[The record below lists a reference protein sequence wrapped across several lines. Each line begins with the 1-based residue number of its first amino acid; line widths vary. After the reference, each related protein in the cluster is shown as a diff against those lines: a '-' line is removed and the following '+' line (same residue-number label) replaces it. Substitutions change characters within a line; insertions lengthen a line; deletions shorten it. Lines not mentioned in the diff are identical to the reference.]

1 MCVWRG
7 SYVFRVKTPEAARG
21 TDSLELALQAVM
33 NCPMMVADTEFW
45 SSIRAVHALKHWAFS
60 LAPNLLNL
68 WKRQMSLSPDSSMY
82 LIICKPE

>member
-7 SYVFRVKTPEAARG
+7 RYVFITKTSEAARG

-33 NCPMMVADTEFW
+33 NCPMLVADTEFG
-45 SSIRAVHALKHWAFS
+45 SSIRAIHALKHWAFS
-60 LAPNLLNL
+60 LAPSLLNW

-82 LIICKPE
+82 LIICKLE